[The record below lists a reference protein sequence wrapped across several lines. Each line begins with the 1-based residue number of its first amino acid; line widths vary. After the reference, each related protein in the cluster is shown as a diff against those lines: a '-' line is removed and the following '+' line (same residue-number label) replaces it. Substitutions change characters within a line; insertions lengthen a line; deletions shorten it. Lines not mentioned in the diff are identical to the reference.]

1 MDLLALTKS
10 YDDKK
15 PVYTMLD
22 RKNFDAIQKI
32 LDSKVALDPKAF
44 AYSEQK
50 FANSDFAYTM

>member
-44 AYSEQK
+44 A
-50 FANSDFAYTM
+50 